1 MNITSEKYKNL
12 ACLFIY
18 ISFLIGPINCFSN
31 LPHTLCH
38 NFGDPVSIPL
48 LNTVILGY
56 MYTYTLLPHKA
67 ETIQPLAMNNISCFL
82 LAPIIMICL
91 FFHLMIYIVHQ
102 LLFCLAT
109 TANLHQKL
117 EKDHKKW
124 SELAKV
130 SMSWL
135 VFQIITTSEKKN
147 LGTKK

>member
-1 MNITSEKYKNL
+1 MTCDNPCV
-12 ACLFIY
+12 AQ
-18 ISFLIGPINCFSN
+18 
-31 LPHTLCH
+31 
-38 NFGDPVSIPL
+38 NFGDPTSIPL

-56 MYTYTLLPHKA
+56 MYTYTLLPDKA

-117 EKDHKKW
+117 ETDHKKW
-124 SELAKV
+124 RKLSKMN
-130 SMSWL
+130 MSRL
-135 VFQIITTSEKKN
+135 IFKIITTSETKN
-147 LGTKK
+147 LWIKRNILEMFKTATTYI